1 MKITRMTKGEW
12 SKIRAFF
19 DLETEDGFTLKGFK
33 LVEGS
38 NGLFVGFPNQ
48 KNKDGEYNDTISA
61 GKIVD
66 GKFVADKTLKQKVN
80 QLALDYYNQNGSPD
94 SDDMPF

>member
-1 MKITRMTKGEW
+1 MKISRMTKGEW

-38 NGLFVGFPNQ
+38 NGLFVGFPSQ
-48 KNKDGEYNDTISA
+48 KDKEGEYNDTI
-61 GKIVD
+61 
-66 GKFVADKTLKQKVN
+66 FADKTLKQKLN
-80 QLALDYYNQNGSPD
+80 QLALEYYNRVGSSK
-94 SDDMPF
+94 SDEDDLPF

>member
-1 MKITRMTKGEW
+1 MKISRMTKGEW

-38 NGLFVGFPNQ
+38 NGLFVGFPSQ
-48 KNKDGEYNDTISA
+48 KDKEGEYNDTI
-61 GKIVD
+61 
-66 GKFVADKTLKQKVN
+66 FADKTLKQKLN
-80 QLALDYYNQNGSPD
+80 QLALEYYNRVGS
-94 SDDMPF
+94 SKSEEDDLPF